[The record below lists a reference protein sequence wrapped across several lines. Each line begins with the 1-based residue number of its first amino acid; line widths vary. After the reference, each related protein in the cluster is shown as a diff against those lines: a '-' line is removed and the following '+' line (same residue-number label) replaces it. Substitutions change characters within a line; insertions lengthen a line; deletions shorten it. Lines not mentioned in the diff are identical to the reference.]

1 MTAVSD
7 RRSTVAD
14 GVPGVH
20 RRPRNTDQAEPN
32 SWSALI
38 AVLPAALAIA
48 ICLRGVDKRE
58 MWNDEYAT
66 WHAATLPLSDL
77 DKLLRHTDLVHAT
90 YYLFMHVWIE
100 LVGDSAFQLRFPS
113 LVGMGLAAAGV
124 TLVGRRLVSTPVGL
138 VAGTIFAVIPSISRY
153 GQEARSYAIVTMGAT
168 LATLLLLRA
177 LEKDTRLRLV
187 LYGLSVALV
196 GLVHF
201 VALAVLAAHAV
212 LILRVTRPNE
222 ARRWRVAET
231 AGIALLVVIPLLA
244 LASHQS
250 ASISWIK
257 ADTTAVKT
265 FPEGVFKSAPVAGAI
280 IVLALLGMIF
290 LLVSRRPGDRAVAA
304 MLATWALVPPIFCYV
319 SFSVLHLFLPRYMLF
334 ILPAWSILAAV
345 AACRTGQVVW
355 RHLWPL
361 TAIAVVAVVAWVG
374 LPAQGVVRESPVA
387 GQPDY
392 RGAITMIHDKLD
404 PADGIVYND
413 TFGHLSDLAREA
425 VAYEMR
431 DEPQPRD
438 VFLRQTAQQR
448 GSYSA
453 SECADPKPC
462 LGSTPRL
469 WLIYTGYSSDP
480 FAGMSPDRAALL
492 KLDYKAGGTYKFS
505 GGALVLLTR
514 SAATGAGK

>member
-1 MTAVSD
+1 MTAISD
-7 RRSTVAD
+7 RRRTVND
-14 GVPGVH
+14 GVPGIH
-20 RRPRNTDQAEPN
+20 RRPRTTDVPQLKP
-32 SWSALI
+32 WSAVI

-48 ICLRGVDKRE
+48 ICLRGVAKRE

-66 WHAATLPLSDL
+66 WHAATLPLGDL
-77 DKLLRHTDLVHAT
+77 DKLLRRTDLVHAT

-100 LVGDSAFQLRFPS
+100 FVGDSPFLLRLPS
-113 LVGMGLAAAGV
+113 LAAMGLAAAGV
-124 TLVGRRLVSTPVGL
+124 ALIGRRLVSTPVGL
-138 VAGTIFAVIPSISRY
+138 VAGTIFAVIPSVSRY

-168 LATLLLLRA
+168 LATIMLLRA
-177 LEKDTRLRLV
+177 LEKDTRRRLV
-187 LYGLSVALV
+187 LYGISVAVV

-212 LILRVTRPNE
+212 LILRVTHPNE

-231 AGIALLVVIPLLA
+231 AGIALLAVIPLLA

-257 ADTTAVKT
+257 ADAAAVKT
-265 FPEGVFKSAPVAGAI
+265 FPEDVFLSAPVAGAI
-280 IVLALLGMIF
+280 IVLALLGTLF
-290 LLVSRRPGDRAVAA
+290 LLVSHRPGDRAVAA

-319 SFSVLHLFLPRYMLF
+319 SFSVLHLFLPRYVLF
-334 ILPAWSILAAV
+334 VLPAWSILAAV

-361 TAIAVVAVVAWVG
+361 TAIVAVAVVAWVG
-374 LPAQGVVRESPVA
+374 MPAQGIVRESPVA

-392 RGAITMIHDKLD
+392 RGAIMLIHGKLK
-404 PADGIVYND
+404 PGDGIVYND
-413 TFGHLSDLAREA
+413 TFGQLSDLAREA

-438 VFLRQTAQQR
+438 VFLRQTAQER

-453 SECADPKPC
+453 SECPDSKQC
-462 LGSTPRL
+462 LGNAPRL
-469 WLIYTGYSSDP
+469 WLIYTGYSPDP
-480 FAGMSPDRAALL
+480 LAGMSSDRAALL
-492 KLDYKAGGTYKFS
+492 KLDYSVAQTYKFS
-505 GGALVLLTR
+505 AVRLVLLTR
-514 SAATGAGK
+514 TG

>member
-7 RRSTVAD
+7 RRRAAVD
-14 GVPGVH
+14 GVAGVH
-20 RRPRNTDQAEPN
+20 RRPPNTDEAELK

-48 ICLRGVDKRE
+48 ICRRDVGKRE

-66 WHAATLPLSDL
+66 WHGATLPLSDL
-77 DKLLRHTDLVHAT
+77 EKLLRHTDLVHAT

-100 LVGDSAFQLRFPS
+100 FVGDSPFLLRLPS
-113 LVGMGLAAAGV
+113 LVAMGLAAAGV
-124 TLVGRRLVSTPVGL
+124 ALVGRRLVSTPVGL

-168 LATLLLLRA
+168 FATIMLLRA

-196 GLVHF
+196 GFVHF
-201 VALAVLAAHAV
+201 VALTVLAAHAV
-212 LILRVTRPNE
+212 LILKVTRPNE

-231 AGIALLVVIPLLA
+231 AGIALLAVIPLLA

-250 ASISWIK
+250 SSISWIK
-257 ADTTAVKT
+257 ADTAAVKT
-265 FPEGVFKSAPVAGAI
+265 FPEGVFKSAPVTGVI
-280 IVLALLGMIF
+280 IVLALLGTIF

-319 SFSVLHLFLPRYMLF
+319 SFSVLHLFLPRYVLF

-361 TAIAVVAVVAWVG
+361 TAIVVVAVVAWVG
-374 LPAQGVVRESPVA
+374 LPAQGIVRESPVD

-392 RGAITMIHDKLD
+392 RGAITMVHDKLK
-404 PADGIVYND
+404 PGDGIVYND
-413 TFGHLSDLAREA
+413 TFGQLSDLAREA

-438 VFLRQTAQQR
+438 VFLRQTAQER

-453 SECADPKPC
+453 SECVDSKQC
-462 LGSTPRL
+462 LGSAPRL
-469 WLIYTGYSSDP
+469 WLIYTGYSPDP
-480 FAGMSPDRAALL
+480 FAGMSPDRVALL
-492 KLDYKAGGTYKFS
+492 KLGYSVAQTYRFS
-505 GGALVLLTR
+505 GIRLVLLTR
-514 SAATGAGK
+514 VS